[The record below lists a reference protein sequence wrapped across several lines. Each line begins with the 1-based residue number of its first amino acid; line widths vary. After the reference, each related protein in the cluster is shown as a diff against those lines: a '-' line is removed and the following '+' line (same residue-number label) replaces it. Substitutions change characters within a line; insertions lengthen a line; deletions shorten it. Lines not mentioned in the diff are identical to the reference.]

1 MREIKFRAWD
11 KKNKKMCK
19 VLTIAFAELSG
30 MNIEI
35 QGLVGYYFLDNPRH
49 TETYFELM
57 QYTGLKVDN
66 KEIYEGDICRN
77 GDWEEDAHAYN
88 YRIEEVV
95 WDYDNAGWMGW
106 NYNEDGMTCEIIGN
120 VYENPK
126 LLEEE

>member
-57 QYTGLKVDN
+57 QYTGLKDEN
-66 KEIYEGDICRN
+66 GKEIYEGDIVKN
-77 GDWEEDAHAYN
+77 SDNWGLTKGIIEWDDEYFG
-88 YRIEEVV
+88 YPLLSEEVATGNKLIV
-95 WDYDNAGWMGW
+95 
-106 NYNEDGMTCEIIGN
+106 IGN
-120 VYENPK
+120 IYEG
-126 LLEEE
+126 EG